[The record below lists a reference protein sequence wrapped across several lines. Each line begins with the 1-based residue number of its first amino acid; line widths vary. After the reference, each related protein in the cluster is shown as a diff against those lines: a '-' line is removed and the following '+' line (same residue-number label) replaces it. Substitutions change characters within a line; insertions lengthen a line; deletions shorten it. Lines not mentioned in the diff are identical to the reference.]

1 MNRNDPR
8 ELILK
13 SPMGRMQIIVVGITV
28 LLNMLDGFDVASIA
42 LATNGILAEFGI
54 TRTELGVVLSME
66 LVGMALGSIFL
77 GGVADRIGRRPMMLG
92 CLVVMSIGMFM
103 VTREPGF
110 LANTLLS
117 ISNSVGLLTETQL
130 GIVHILIWRFITGLG
145 IGGMLA
151 AINAVV
157 AEYSS
162 AKRKHLN
169 VSIMAMGY
177 PIGVAAGSL
186 VTSAMLDAGLTWHS
200 IFMLGFWWT
209 AALIPIVFFLVP
221 ETVAWLVMKR
231 NPDALAKVNA
241 TLKRVGHGPVE
252 SLPAQTHVESKAS
265 TLDVFSPMLLLTTV
279 AVTAAYFFHI
289 MTFYFVA
296 KWTPYFVSEVMLF
309 PPGRAA
315 DMLFWVSV
323 GGATGGGLLGLL
335 TQKMDLKKLTI
346 GSMVGSGLM
355 VIIFGNSP
363 HSLAWLGL
371 ICFGAGFMTN
381 AAING
386 MYAIFAHAYP
396 THVRAAG
403 TGFAIGVGRGGAVLG
418 PYIAG
423 SLLESGFNMP
433 GTALVMAIGSLVA
446 AGALMFLKLRPE
458 PPEAIEAEAAQASES
473 DMAATPAG
481 AR

>member
-13 SPMGRMQIIVVGITV
+13 SPMGRMQIIVVAITV
-28 LLNMLDGFDVASIA
+28 MLNMLDGFDVASIA

-92 CLVVMSIGMFM
+92 CLVVMAGGMFM
-103 VTREPGF
+103 VTREPGII
-110 LANTLLS
+110 ANS
-117 ISNSVGLLTETQL
+117 VHAVGLLTETQL

-186 VTSAMLDAGLTWHS
+186 VTSAMLDAGRTWHS

-209 AALIPIVFFLVP
+209 AALIPIVFFFVP

-252 SLPAQTHVESKAS
+252 SLPVQTNVESKAS
-265 TLDVFSPMLLLTTV
+265 TLDVFSPMLLLTTI

-296 KWTPYFVSEVMLF
+296 KWTPYFVSEVMEY

-335 TQKMDLKKLTI
+335 TLKMDLKKLTI
-346 GSMVGSGLM
+346 AAMVGSGIM

-418 PYIAG
+418 PFIAG

-433 GTALVMAIGSLVA
+433 GTAVVMAIGSLVA

-458 PPEAIEAEAAQASES
+458 PPEAVEAEAADTSAEELA
-473 DMAATPAG
+473 AATPAG
-481 AR
+481 VR